1 MFLSYILCSSL
12 FIIFIVI
19 LLKYE
24 PKEAIVPWNQ
34 HIKGLKKNKKNFRP
48 TDPNIFRHVSGNT
61 GNFLGLMEKL
71 KSVFLTL
78 TDVQTTSSNHVHVA
92 VGLLSASKH

>member
-1 MFLSYILCSSL
+1 MSPKKQLCPEISIQNVS
-12 FIIFIVI
+12 
-19 LLKYE
+19 
-24 PKEAIVPWNQ
+24 
-34 HIKGLKKNKKNFRP
+34 KNNKNFRP

-61 GNFLGLMEKL
+61 GNFSGLMEKL

-78 TDVQTTSSNHVHVA
+78 TDVQTTSSNQVHVA